1 MHCALL
7 VEGLRA
13 LTAAWTV
20 EYLPPDPTDK
30 QPDGAEVRD
39 ARDTRAEGAATAAA
53 ASEKTNGKEG
63 CILKGSEA

>member
-1 MHCALL
+1 
-7 VEGLRA
+7 
-13 LTAAWTV
+13 
-20 EYLPPDPTDK
+20 LPPDPTDK